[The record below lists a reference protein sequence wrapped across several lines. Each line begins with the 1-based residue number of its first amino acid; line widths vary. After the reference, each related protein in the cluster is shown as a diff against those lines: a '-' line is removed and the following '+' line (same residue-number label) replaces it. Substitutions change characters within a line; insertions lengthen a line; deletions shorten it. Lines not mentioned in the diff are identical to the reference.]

1 MNDLKINNMIT
12 RKIDKIIVHC
22 SATREGQHIDVD
34 TIRDWHVNGRG
45 WSDIGYHYIIY
56 LDGTVH
62 PGRPIERSGAH
73 TKGQNSNSI
82 GICYI
87 GGVET
92 DGKTPKDT
100 RTPEQKAALDNLLFV
115 LTDIFTNTTI
125 HGHNEFA
132 AKACPSFDVQAE
144 YGNKK

>member
-1 MNDLKINNMIT
+1 MIT
-12 RKIDKIIVHC
+12 RKIDKIIIHC

-45 WSDIGYHYIIY
+45 WSDVGYHYIIY

-62 PGRPIERSGAH
+62 PGRPVERSGAH

-115 LTDIFTNTTI
+115 LTDIFANTTI

-132 AKACPSFDVQAE
+132 TKACPTFDVQAE

>member
-1 MNDLKINNMIT
+1 MIT
-12 RKIDKIIVHC
+12 RKINKIIIHC

-45 WSDIGYHYIIY
+45 WSDIGYHYVIY

-62 PGRPIERSGAH
+62 PGRPVERSGAH

-87 GGVET
+87 GGLGSSMEA
-92 DGKTPKDT
+92 KDT
-100 RTPEQKAALDNLLFV
+100 RTPEQKESLL
-115 LTDIFTNTTI
+115 LLLKTLKKMHPEATI

-132 AKACPSFDVQAE
+132 AKSCPCFNANEE
-144 YGNKK
+144 YCNI